1 MMMKKKKLIVYVHI
15 VFFFNMKNSWF
26 GKKKGYTNVIEAFPF
41 TLTQYW
47 YRFSL
52 KHMLALK
59 DFVNISL

>member
-15 VFFFNMKNSWF
+15 VLFFNMKNSWF
-26 GKKKGYTNVIEAFPF
+26 GKKKKGYTNVIEAFPF

-52 KHMLALK
+52 KHMLA
-59 DFVNISL
+59 

>member
-26 GKKKGYTNVIEAFPF
+26 GKKKKGYTNVIEAFPF

-52 KHMLALK
+52 KHMLA
-59 DFVNISL
+59 

>member
-15 VFFFNMKNSWF
+15 VFFFNMKNSWL
-26 GKKKGYTNVIEAFPF
+26 GKKKRGYTNVIEAFPF

-52 KHMLALK
+52 KHMLA
-59 DFVNISL
+59 